1 MPSPALM
8 RNAQGSLRGDDPE
21 CPVVNLEHHA
31 SAPGRASRSGRRT
44 RVQHSELLLASQD
57 SLSDLSA
64 EHVPRARR
72 YSSLVASCASR
83 VACDQGRDDAPGNPG
98 GDGLI
103 TAVERAVDAPRQNS
117 AHGHRGRELCG
128 SVGGRERVSGVLLVP
143 RPGRRRSRGSNRVS
157 VARGSAGQG
166 SYYQQPALGKNISRV
181 LCIVTLH
188 SKYTRALTF
197 DLLFCVRGSSA
208 RRAMR

>member
-1 MPSPALM
+1 
-8 RNAQGSLRGDDPE
+8 
-21 CPVVNLEHHA
+21 
-31 SAPGRASRSGRRT
+31 
-44 RVQHSELLLASQD
+44 
-57 SLSDLSA
+57 
-64 EHVPRARR
+64 
-72 YSSLVASCASR
+72 
-83 VACDQGRDDAPGNPG
+83 
-98 GDGLI
+98 
-103 TAVERAVDAPRQNS
+103 
-117 AHGHRGRELCG
+117 
-128 SVGGRERVSGVLLVP
+128 
-143 RPGRRRSRGSNRVS
+143 VS